1 MTTILVIED
10 NDAIR
15 EEMEQILGFEGFT
28 VLAADNG
35 RTGISLAQTHRPDV
49 ILCDIMMP
57 HLDGYGT
64 LTALR
69 GNGATATIPVVL
81 VSACR
86 EEADVQHGLA
96 LGANGYL
103 TKPFTV
109 DGLLAAIQEQLA
121 GGPAASSSTG
131 KAPQTA

>member
-15 EEMEQILGFEGFT
+15 EEMEQILGFEGFN
-28 VLAADNG
+28 VLTADNG
-35 RTGISLAQTHRPDV
+35 RAGILLAEKHRPDL

-69 GNGATATIPVVL
+69 GSAPTAAIPFL
-81 VSACR
+81 FVSACR

-109 DGLLAAIQEQLA
+109 ERLLAMIHEQLVK
-121 GGPAASSSTG
+121 GPAAPPPKGSTPG
-131 KAPQTA
+131 TV

>member
-1 MTTILVIED
+1 MTTVLVIED

-15 EEMEQILGFEGFT
+15 EEMEQILGFEGFK

-35 RTGISLAQTHRPDV
+35 RAGILLAEERRPDV

-69 GNGATATIPVVL
+69 GTAATAAIPVVF

-86 EEADVQHGLA
+86 EDADLQRGLA

-109 DGLLAAIQEQLA
+109 ERLLAVIREQLA
-121 GGPAASSSTG
+121 SGPAAPTG
-131 KAPQTA
+131 PTPASG

>member
-35 RTGISLAQTHRPDV
+35 RTGVSLAQAHRPDL

-69 GNGATATIPVVL
+69 GDAATAAIPVVL

-96 LGANGYL
+96 LGANDYL

-121 GGPAASSSTG
+121 SDRAPAPPKGSTPSAG
-131 KAPQTA
+131 

>member
-1 MTTILVIED
+1 MTTVLVIED

-15 EEMEQILGFEGFT
+15 EEMEQILGFEGFS

-35 RTGISLAQTHRPDV
+35 RTGISLATAHRPDV

-69 GNGATATIPVVL
+69 GNAATASIPIVL

-96 LGANGYL
+96 LGANAYL

-109 DGLLAAIQEQLA
+109 DGLLAAIREQL
-121 GGPAASSSTG
+121 
-131 KAPQTA
+131 QTSRESLP

>member
-1 MTTILVIED
+1 MSTILVIED

-15 EEMEQILGFEGFT
+15 EEMEQILQFEGFG
-28 VLAADNG
+28 VLTADNG
-35 RTGISLAQTHRPDV
+35 RAGIALAEAHRPDL

-69 GNGATATIPVVL
+69 GTPSTAAIPFVF

-86 EEADVQHGLA
+86 EEADVQRGFA
-96 LGANGYL
+96 LGADGYL

-109 DGLLAAIQEQLA
+109 ERLLAMIHEQLVK
-121 GGPAASSSTG
+121 GPAAPPPKSSTPG
-131 KAPQTA
+131 TL

>member
-1 MTTILVIED
+1 MSTVLVIED

-15 EEMEQILGFEGFT
+15 EEMEQILQFEGFT

-35 RTGISLAQTHRPDV
+35 HSGIALAETHRPDV

-69 GNGATATIPVVL
+69 GNPATAAIPFVL

-86 EEADVQHGLA
+86 EEADVQRGFA
-96 LGANGYL
+96 LGADGYL

-109 DGLLAAIQEQLA
+109 ERLLATIQEQLTGGRA
-121 GGPAASSSTG
+121 GPGPKASTPG
-131 KAPQTA
+131 TA

>member
-1 MTTILVIED
+1 MTTVLVIED

-15 EEMEQILGFEGFT
+15 EEMEQILGFEGFR

-35 RTGISLAQTHRPDV
+35 RTGISLATAHHPDL

-69 GNGATATIPVVL
+69 GNAATAGIPIVL

-86 EEADVQHGLA
+86 EEADVQHGLE

-109 DGLLAAIQEQLA
+109 EGLLAAINEHLA
-121 GGPAASSSTG
+121 TRRGAA
-131 KAPQTA
+131 P